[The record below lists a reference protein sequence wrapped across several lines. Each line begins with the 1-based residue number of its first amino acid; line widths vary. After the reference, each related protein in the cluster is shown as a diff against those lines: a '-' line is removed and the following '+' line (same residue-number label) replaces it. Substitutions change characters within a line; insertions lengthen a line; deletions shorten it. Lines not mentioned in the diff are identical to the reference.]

1 MDAGGAN
8 HRVATI
14 LSKFDSSNTNSWL
27 NGENVEF
34 KHPCSS
40 HTIAIYFCNVH
51 NFKSMRNALFASRTN
66 NVQSNKKKKRT
77 FVDDWGIKFGWNVIE
92 NQWCREKR
100 RKLHG
105 CARATMLTE
114 TSVVPNCHSKW
125 LLDLQR
131 MCFS

>member
-14 LSKFDSSNTNSWL
+14 LSKFDSSNTNAWL

-51 NFKSMRNALFASRTN
+51 NFKGMRNALFASRTN
-66 NVQSNKKKKRT
+66 KVVQGR
-77 FVDDWGIKFGWNVIE
+77 
-92 NQWCREKR
+92 QC
-100 RKLHG
+100 
-105 CARATMLTE
+105 
-114 TSVVPNCHSKW
+114 
-125 LLDLQR
+125 
-131 MCFS
+131 